1 MAEHSDV
8 VAAMVPV
15 VASVAGAL
23 LMVFLCAKKPKKR
36 DTMLAETKEDFGKWR
51 ARERRAV
58 TLGTNQDLFNHA
70 LSALFVLL
78 VQHLAACCCEVGKR

>member
-23 LMVFLCAKKPKKR
+23 LMVFLCTKKPKKR

-51 ARERRAV
+51 AREANSHTRYQPRSV
-58 TLGTNQDLFNHA
+58 QPRPLGA
-70 LSALFVLL
+70 FVLL
-78 VQHLAACCCEVGKR
+78 AQHLAACCCKVGKR